1 MSECLFCKIINKKV
15 PADIIYED
23 DGFIGLKDI
32 NPKAPLHLLIVPKKH
47 IPSIDHLELQDKE
60 LIGELFL
67 IAQKI
72 ARAKGV
78 AKTGYKLVFNVGR
91 GGGQV
96 IDHLHLHLLAG
107 WKDEKERDVPGMP

>member
-1 MSECLFCKIINKKV
+1 MQDCLFCKIINKEVPVEIVYENNKV
-15 PADIIYED
+15 VV
-23 DGFIGLKDI
+23 FKDI
-32 NPKAPLHLLIVPKKH
+32 HPKAPIHLLIVPQKH
-47 IPSIDHLELQDKE
+47 IPSVDHLEIQDKE

-67 IAQKI
+67 TAQKI